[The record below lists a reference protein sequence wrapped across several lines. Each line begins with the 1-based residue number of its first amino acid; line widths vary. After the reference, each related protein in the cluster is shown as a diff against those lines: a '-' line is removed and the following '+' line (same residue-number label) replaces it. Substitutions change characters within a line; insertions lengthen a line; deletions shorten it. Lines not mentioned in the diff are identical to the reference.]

1 MKKIEAFEK
10 AIADQ
15 VKDIRAIGI
24 NSTMFWAYRDSQ
36 EAESDLLNFSEVIW
50 NEDIAPI
57 VEACREYGIHEF
69 TISSTFSSLIETLAE
84 FEKLGCKMAGLT
96 TVKTRY
102 TDWQTGEKA
111 IKPAVLMKL

>member
-1 MKKIEAFEK
+1 MKKIEAFET
-10 AIADQ
+10 AIANQ
-15 VKDIRAIGI
+15 VKDIRSIGI

-36 EAESDLLNFSEVIW
+36 EAEADLLNFSEVIW

-69 TISSTFSSLIETLAE
+69 TISSTFSSLIEVMAE
-84 FEKLGCKMAGLT
+84 FEKLGCKLAGLT
-96 TVKTRY
+96 TVKTRH
-102 TDWQTGEKA
+102 TNWRTGEKE

>member
-1 MKKIEAFEK
+1 MKKIESFEN
-10 AIADQ
+10 AIANE
-15 VKDIRAIGI
+15 VKDIREIGI

-50 NEDIAPI
+50 EKDIAPI
-57 VEACREYGIHEF
+57 VETCREHGIHEF

-84 FEKLGCKMAGLT
+84 FEKLGCKLAGLT